1 MAALLIAFDVLTY
14 ATGRDLV
21 PAFMFESYKTA
32 RASGSMVLFFI
43 AVVIIGP
50 VTEEIVFRGF
60 LFRGL
65 SASFLGVAGTLIAT
79 SVAWALMHVQYD
91 ALIIAQIF
99 LIGLLLGWLRWAS
112 GSTLLTISLHMLAN
126 LVATIEA
133 AIKVEWMS

>member
-1 MAALLIAFDVLTY
+1 
-14 ATGRDLV
+14 
-21 PAFMFESYKTA
+21 
-32 RASGSMVLFFI
+32 MVLFFI

-79 SVAWALMHVQYD
+79 SIAWALMHVQYD

-112 GSTLLTISLHMLAN
+112 GSTLLTTWLHVLTN
-126 LVATIEA
+126 FVALIEA